1 MKLVTAAEMGRIEKQ
16 ANASGLTYAQ
26 MMENAGRAVA
36 EALAERLPVAGRR
49 VMVLVGPGNNG
60 GDGLVA
66 ARHLHDMGAEVRIY
80 IWKRNTAD
88 DPNFAAVEKRGLP
101 IVRADEDQEFQ
112 RLRQWAAEVDVII
125 DACLGTGL
133 TRPLGGTL
141 AEILDIVAGVM
152 EERDPPP
159 YVVAVDIPTGVNSD
173 TGAADPATL
182 PADLTVTFGLPKR
195 GQFLFPGAGLVG
207 ELVVD
212 DIDIPA
218 EFAADVRTEVPTDDE
233 IAALLPERPPD
244 AHKGTFGSALVVAG
258 SVNYTGAAY
267 LAAAAAT
274 RVGTGLVTAAV
285 PGPLHPIIASLLP
298 EATYLVLPHDMG
310 VIQADAVE
318 VLHENLERYDA
329 LLIGPGLTQEERV
342 AEFIAEFLLTGE
354 QVSLRHRPIGFVPT
368 ERTPSEETLPPL
380 PPTVID
386 ADALNNLAKIEE
398 WWKALRPQQAVLTP
412 HPGEMGRL
420 LKRPTA
426 EVQADRIG
434 TAQSAAQ
441 EWGQVVV
448 LKGAHTVIAAPDGR
462 VAVNPF
468 ATSALATA
476 GTGDVLAGTI
486 VGLLAQ
492 GLAPFDAAVVGCY
505 LHGLAG
511 EIAALDLGEA
521 GVVAGDLLLA
531 LPLAILE
538 VLGEL
543 DHVAFTPAEGR

>member
-16 ANASGLTYAQ
+16 ADASGLTYAQ

-36 EALAERLPVAGRR
+36 EALAERLPVAERR
-49 VMVLVGPGNNG
+49 VVVLVGPGNNG

-66 ARHLHDMGAEVRIY
+66 ARHLHEMGADVRIY
-80 IWKRNTAD
+80 IWKRDTTD
-88 DPNFAAVEKRGLP
+88 DPNFAAVEERGLP
-101 IVRADEDQEFQ
+101 VARAEADEGFQ
-112 RLRQWAAEVDVII
+112 RLRQWTAEADVII

-141 AEILDIVAGVM
+141 AEILNVVTAVV
-152 EERDPPP
+152 EERDEPP

-212 DIDIPA
+212 DIDIPPA
-218 EFAADVRTEVPTDDE
+218 FAAEIPVEVPTEDE
-233 IAALLPERPPD
+233 IAARLPERPAD

-274 RVGTGLVTAAV
+274 RVGAGLVTAAL
-285 PGPLHPIIASLLP
+285 PGPLHPIVASLLP

-310 VIQADAVE
+310 VIEMDAVE
-318 VLHENLERYDA
+318 VLQEYLGRYDA
-329 LLIGPGLTQEERV
+329 LLVGPGLTQEECA
-342 AEFIAEFLLTGE
+342 AEFTAEFLLTGT
-354 QVSLRHRPIGFVPT
+354 QVPLRHRPIGLVPAEPT
-368 ERTPSEETLPPL
+368 SSAGTFPPL

-386 ADALNNLAKIEE
+386 ADALNNLAKVEE
-398 WWKALRPQQAVLTP
+398 WWKVLRPEQAVLTP
-412 HPGEMGRL
+412 HPGEMARL
-420 LKRPTA
+420 LKCSIE

-434 TAQSAAQ
+434 VAQAAAR
-441 EWGQVVV
+441 EWEQVVV
-448 LKGAHTVIAAPDGR
+448 LKGAHTVVAAPDGR

-468 ATSALATA
+468 ATAALATA
-476 GTGDVLAGTI
+476 GTGDVLAGAI

-492 GLAPFDAAVVGCY
+492 GLTPFDAAVVGCY

-511 EIAALDLGEA
+511 EIAAADMGEA
-521 GVVAGDLLLA
+521 GVVAGDLLPA
-531 LPLAILE
+531 LPLAIME
-538 VLGEL
+538 VLGE
-543 DHVAFTPAEGR
+543 ESG

>member
-16 ANASGLTYAQ
+16 ADASGLTYAQ

-36 EALAERLPVAGRR
+36 EALAERLPIAERR
-49 VMVLVGPGNNG
+49 VVVLVGPGNNG

-66 ARHLHDMGAEVRIY
+66 ARHLHDMGAEVMIY
-80 IWKRNTAD
+80 IWKRDTTD
-88 DPNFAAVEKRGLP
+88 DPNFAAVEKRNLP
-101 IVRADEDQEFQ
+101 VVYTDEDPGFE
-112 RLRQWAAEVDVII
+112 RLRQWTTEADVII

-133 TRPLGGTL
+133 TRPLRGTL
-141 AEILDIVAGVM
+141 AEMLSTVAAVID
-152 EERDPPP
+152 ERDEAP

-182 PADLTVTFGLPKR
+182 AADLTVTFGLPKR
-195 GQFLFPGAGLVG
+195 GQLLFPGAELVG

-212 DIDIPA
+212 DIAIPPELADDIQV
-218 EFAADVRTEVPTDDE
+218 EVLTEDE
-233 IAALLPERPPD
+233 VAALLPERPAD

-310 VIQADAVE
+310 VIEADAVE

-329 LLIGPGLTQEERV
+329 LLVGPGLTQEESA

-354 QVSLRHRPIGFVPT
+354 QITLRHRPIGFVPVGH
-368 ERTPSEETLPPL
+368 TPSEKGTPSL

-386 ADALNNLAKIEE
+386 ADALNHLAKIDQ
-398 WWKALRPQQAVLTP
+398 WWKALRPEQAVLTP
-412 HPGEMGRL
+412 HPGEMARL
-420 LKRPTA
+420 LRSSVQK
-426 EVQADRIG
+426 VQADRIG
-434 TAQSAAQ
+434 TAQAAAQ

-448 LKGAHTVIAAPDGR
+448 LKGAHTIIAAPDGR

-476 GTGDVLAGTI
+476 GTGDVLAGAI

-492 GLAPFDAAVVGCY
+492 GLTPFDAAVVGCY

-511 EIAALDLGEA
+511 EIAAADIGET
-521 GVVAGDLLLA
+521 GVVAGDLLFT
-531 LPLAILE
+531 LPLAIAE
-538 VLGEL
+538 VLGEI
-543 DHVAFTPAEGR
+543 DEPEGNR

>member
-16 ANASGLTYAQ
+16 ADANGLTYAQ
-26 MMENAGRAVA
+26 MMENAGWAVA
-36 EALAERLPVAGRR
+36 EALAERVPVTGQR
-49 VMVLVGPGNNG
+49 VVVLVGPGNNG

-66 ARHLHDMGAEVRIY
+66 ARHLHGMGADVRIY
-80 IWKRNTAD
+80 IWKRDTTD
-88 DPNFAAVEKRGLP
+88 DANFAAVEERGLA
-101 IVRADEDQEFQ
+101 IVRADEDEGFR
-112 RLRQWAAEVDVII
+112 RLRQWVAEADVII

-141 AEILDIVAGVM
+141 AEILGVVAAVM
-152 EERDPPP
+152 EGRDEPP

-182 PADLTVTFGLPKR
+182 AADLTVTFGLPKR

-212 DIDIPA
+212 DIDIPP
-218 EFAADVRTEVPTDDE
+218 EFAADIRIEVLTDEE
-233 IAALLPERPPD
+233 IAALLPERPAD

-285 PGPLHPIIASLLP
+285 PGPLHPIIASRLP

-310 VIQADAVE
+310 VIEADAVE
-318 VLHENLERYDA
+318 VLRENLERYDA
-329 LLIGPGLTQEERV
+329 LLVGPGLTQEESA
-342 AEFIAEFLLTGE
+342 AEFVAEFLLTGG
-354 QVSLRHRPIGFVPT
+354 QTPLRHRPIGLV
-368 ERTPSEETLPPL
+368 PSERMPSEKGLPPL

-386 ADALNNLAKIEE
+386 ADALNNLAKVDQ
-398 WWKALRPQQAVLTP
+398 WWKALRPEQAVLTP
-412 HPGEMGRL
+412 HPGEMARL
-420 LKRPTA
+420 LKCSVT

-434 TAQSAAQ
+434 VAQAAAQ
-441 EWGQVVV
+441 EWGRVVV
-448 LKGAHTVIAAPDGR
+448 LKGAHTIIAAPDGR

-476 GTGDVLAGTI
+476 GTGDVLAGAI

-492 GLAPFDAAVVGCY
+492 GLPPFDAAVVGCY

-511 EIAALDLGEA
+511 EIAAADLGEA
-521 GVVAGDLLLA
+521 GVVAGDLLPA
-531 LPLAILE
+531 LPLAIME
-538 VLGEL
+538 VLGES
-543 DHVAFTPAEGR
+543 DGTGDW

>member
-16 ANASGLTYAQ
+16 ADASGLTYAQ

-49 VMVLVGPGNNG
+49 VVVLVGPGNNG

-66 ARHLHDMGAEVRIY
+66 ARHLHEMGAEVSIY
-80 IWKRNTAD
+80 IWKRDTTD
-88 DPNFAAVEKRGLP
+88 DPNFAAVQERDIP
-101 IVRADEDQEFQ
+101 IVHTDEDPDFQ
-112 RLRQWAAEVDVII
+112 RLVQWAEEADVLI

-141 AEILDIVAGVM
+141 VEILGLVAAVIGER
-152 EERDPPP
+152 EEPPF
-159 YVVAVDIPTGVNSD
+159 VVAVDIPTGVNSD
-173 TGAADPATL
+173 TGASDPATL

-195 GQFLFPGAGLVG
+195 GQFLFPGAAQVG

-212 DIDIPA
+212 DIGIPA
-218 EFAADVRTEVPTDDE
+218 EFAADINVEVTTDDE
-233 IAALLPERPPD
+233 VAALLPDRPPD

-285 PGPLHPIIASLLP
+285 PGPLHPIIASRLA

-310 VIQADAVE
+310 VIEPDAVE
-318 VLHENLERYDA
+318 VLEEHLENYDA
-329 LLIGPGLTQEERV
+329 LLIGPGLTREEPV
-342 AEFIAEFLLTGE
+342 AEFVAEFLLTGE
-354 QVSLRHRPIGFVPT
+354 GVSPRHRPIGFVPA
-368 ERTPSEETLPPL
+368 ERAGEAGEKRPPL

-386 ADALNNLAKIEE
+386 ADALNNLAQIEE
-398 WWKALRPQQAVLTP
+398 WWKELRVEQAILTP
-412 HPGEMGRL
+412 HPGEMARL
-420 LKRPTA
+420 LKTTVQK
-426 EVQADRIG
+426 VQADRIA
-434 TAQSAAQ
+434 TAQKAAQ

-468 ATSALATA
+468 ANPALATA
-476 GTGDVLAGTI
+476 GTGDVLAGAI

-505 LHGLAG
+505 LHALAG
-511 EIAALDLGEA
+511 ELAAEAMGEA
-521 GVVAGDLLLA
+521 GVVAGDLLVT
-531 LPLAILE
+531 LPLAITD
-538 VLGEL
+538 VVGEL
-543 DHVAFTPAEGR
+543 EDR